1 MKKYQWVLVLFLPA
15 LALLILL
22 AAFVALHIPDD
33 SPWKL
38 GTNSLPLN
46 EAAAKCQSIAT
57 APHPTEQDPRR
68 CTEAAVPG
76 PSMPEKVKNA
86 KTHTVRTPNPDGTQD
101 VREVSSNDV
110 IIQRWQEALVAG
122 VWVKHGD
129 YEARYENGS
138 LALTGRYD
146 HGAHVGRWTMWA
158 ENGRM
163 VHQSEYSNDLLSG
176 QWQTWHENGQLAQ
189 SGRYD
194 QGLKVGDWTTYEMNG
209 RIESSGPYING
220 KRNGVWMNYN
230 YDAAEVTE
238 TVYKDDEA
246 VSISRRALK

>member
-1 MKKYQWVLVLFLPA
+1 MKKHQWFLALFLPA
-15 LALLILL
+15 MAILFLL
-22 AAFVALHIPDD
+22 AAFVALQVSDD
-33 SPWKL
+33 SPWKSE
-38 GTNSLPLN
+38 TNSLPVN
-46 EAAAKCQSIAT
+46 ETAPKYHSTGT
-57 APHPTEQDPRR
+57 APHSKEPDPRGR
-68 CTEAAVPG
+68 TEGKGSG
-76 PSMPEKVKNA
+76 PSIPETVKSA
-86 KTHTVRTPNPDGTQD
+86 KTQTVRTPNPDGTQD

-122 VWVKHGD
+122 VWVKHGE

-163 VHQSEYSNDLLSG
+163 VHQSEYKDDLLSG

-194 QGLKVGDWTTYEMNG
+194 QGLRVGDWTTYEMNG

-220 KRNGVWMNYN
+220 KRNGVWMNYD

-246 VSISRRALK
+246 VSISRRTLK